1 MKELQKKVV
10 NATLKGEMDLVNKRE
25 LRDRLVGN
33 EVVFNDKRVKA
44 LGAFLLPKD
53 FGATTE
59 QVANYFEVDAET
71 IQKVIQRNKEEL
83 KANGLSKVTGEQLAD
98 IKSICQIQSRAKEL
112 TIFTRRAI
120 LNVAMLLRDS
130 QVAKTIRSVLLD
142 ATESKTVVKEI
153 VKQQDS
159 YMIEDPIERAKA
171 WIREQEESLEETVN
185 DVFGRIQISFKEPK
199 RE

>member
-1 MKELQKKVV
+1 MKELQKQVV

-33 EVVFNDKRVKA
+33 EAVFNDERVKA

-120 LNVAMLLRDS
+120 LNTAMLLRDS
-130 QVAKTIRSVLLD
+130 TVAKTIRSVLLD
-142 ATESKTVVKEI
+142 ATENKTVVKEI